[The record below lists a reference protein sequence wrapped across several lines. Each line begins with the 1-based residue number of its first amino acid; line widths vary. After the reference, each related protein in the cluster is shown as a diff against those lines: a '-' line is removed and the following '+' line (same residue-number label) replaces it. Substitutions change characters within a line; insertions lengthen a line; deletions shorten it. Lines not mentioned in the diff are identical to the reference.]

1 MGPGVDTEGE
11 TSRPIDVQRT
21 LQYQS
26 HVFTRTLIWM
36 PIVCLAIGL
45 WVLLYGSVHDRL
57 QWQPWLGLFLGIGW
71 LIYAFVRLVIPAPPM
86 LVLSPEGMIWR
97 NGSSRLIPWHAVKDV
112 TVIDHVITGYRGYT
126 QTIENVTVVWVS
138 RSFYNSR
145 IFRSILIRGPFAGK
159 AYVHK
164 DNATG
169 IVILHEMIGVSPQPL
184 RQEII
189 ARWQKFG
196 SPGARTSVPSSDR
209 PVELADHAEE
219 RTPQYWLIWIGIIGF
234 PAIASLVVYLIG
246 SAVNPPPERWF
257 EQSERDQIAM
267 RRKTEQMWEDAARE
281 RNESRLKW
289 REDSPW
295 MFAGDVSFTEVGSTP
310 PQRPGSTKGHK
321 GSVRSLDLSN
331 DGRSLLS
338 ASADGTV
345 KFWDLQKPQPL
356 RDAGLHGGAASAV
369 RFLPGG
375 DRFVSAG
382 GDGQVVVRAIE
393 DGEVLHR
400 FDGRAH
406 GHVATLAL
414 SADGQRALAAYEK
427 SALIVWDLQSKAMVK
442 TLKDVQFY
450 AVDISPD
457 GRQAVIGTYEGKLF
471 VWDIDGDASPREIGT
486 QQGGVFAIAVT
497 PDGKHFIA
505 GGGGDCVLRLR
516 DIATGDEVR
525 AFAFHNAPITRL
537 AVSADG
543 KHVVSGS
550 LDNTSRVWD
559 VETGKPV
566 TTLDQSNVV
575 RAVAFAADG
584 AILTAG
590 DDRTIRLWSRRGFR
604 EREFP
609 GVSAN

>member
-1 MGPGVDTEGE
+1 
-11 TSRPIDVQRT
+11 
-21 LQYQS
+21 
-26 HVFTRTLIWM
+26 
-36 PIVCLAIGL
+36 
-45 WVLLYGSVHDRL
+45 
-57 QWQPWLGLFLGIGW
+57 
-71 LIYAFVRLVIPAPPM
+71 
-86 LVLSPEGMIWR
+86 
-97 NGSSRLIPWHAVKDV
+97 
-112 TVIDHVITGYRGYT
+112 
-126 QTIENVTVVWVS
+126 
-138 RSFYNSR
+138 
-145 IFRSILIRGPFAGK
+145 
-159 AYVHK
+159 
-164 DNATG
+164 
-169 IVILHEMIGVSPQPL
+169 
-184 RQEII
+184 
-189 ARWQKFG
+189 
-196 SPGARTSVPSSDR
+196 
-209 PVELADHAEE
+209 
-219 RTPQYWLIWIGIIGF
+219 
-234 PAIASLVVYLIG
+234 
-246 SAVNPPPERWF
+246 
-257 EQSERDQIAM
+257 
-267 RRKTEQMWEDAARE
+267 
-281 RNESRLKW
+281 
-289 REDSPW
+289 
-295 MFAGDVSFTEVGSTP
+295 
-310 PQRPGSTKGHK
+310 
-321 GSVRSLDLSN
+321 VRSLDISN

-345 KFWDLQKPQPL
+345 KFWDMQKPQPL

-427 SALIVWDLQSKAMVK
+427 NALVVWDLQSKAMVK
-442 TLKDVQFY
+442 TLKDLQFY

-543 KHVVSGS
+543 KHVISGS
-550 LDNTSRVWD
+550 LDKTSRVWD

-584 AILTAG
+584 AFLTAG

-609 GVSAN
+609 GVNGN